1 MTSMRA
7 AVPTRSARWRRTSR
21 VSVATAALA
30 LAAVA
35 IAPESSA
42 QASFYYEVA
51 AGASPVY
58 VSIEREGYVLNPLLQ
73 ANVLESKADANST
86 GTRHGFASLLN
97 PGPVGGFPALIG
109 LAVSGLP
116 PIPYQGYP
124 LSVDAYHPSEPE
136 QHIGAGAVPVY
147 DADRLDE
154 SAFGAGAV
162 FAQAKAGE
170 DRASGDGVGGE
181 LSFGGGAVR
190 IGAVRSSTRIVD
202 DGRTVRAVARTHL
215 SNVEI
220 LDIVQIPAVEGRTEV
235 VTSSSG
241 SKTTSSITVD
251 AVKALG
257 ADAVIDDKGIRIT
270 GLPGVPDVPSLS
282 LDALNKELAERL
294 SLEGVAIRL
303 LPGGTAQAPAD
314 SLSRATA
321 VAAALEVSYTL
332 TISEDVPIPNI
343 PGVPLGVPAGGGI
356 PTMTTV
362 SLARTTGIGVSGAL
376 GDLSDADSLAGDL
389 DLGAGSDAGGSDFA
403 GDAGAIGPFSDGALG
418 ADGLN
423 LGAGGVPIGDP
434 ASDGSGAP
442 AGVPRAGSGGVAA
455 PVVGI
460 DGRRVATLEG
470 SFGWIVALGVAAAAA
485 VVSQTRRRIGV
496 LRAVGL
502 REWIES
508 SRGGRRS
515 ETW

>member
-1 MTSMRA
+1 MTSTASA
-7 AVPTRSARWRRTSR
+7 APTGSSRRRRRRRRTGR
-21 VSVATAALA
+21 AGVAVAALA

-35 IAPESSA
+35 IAPQSSA

-58 VSIEREGYVLNPLLQ
+58 VSIEREGYVLNPFLQ

-97 PGPVGGFPALIG
+97 PGPIGGFPALIG

-124 LSVDAYHPSEPE
+124 LSVDAYHPSVPE
-136 QHIGAGAVPVY
+136 KHIGAGAVPVY

-190 IGAVRSSTRIVD
+190 IGAMSSSTRIVD
-202 DGRTVRAVARTHL
+202 DGTTVRAVARTHL

-220 LDIVQIPAVEGRTEV
+220 LDIIQVPAVEARTEV

-241 SKTTSSITVD
+241 SKTTSSLTVG

-282 LDALNKELAERL
+282 IDALNRELAERL
-294 SLEGVAIRL
+294 SQEGVAIRL
-303 LPGGTAQAPAD
+303 LPGGTTQAPAD

-321 VAAALEVSYTL
+321 VAAALEVSYAL

-356 PTMTTV
+356 PTVATV
-362 SLARTTGIGVSGAL
+362 SLARTTGAGVSGAL
-376 GDLSDADSLAGDL
+376 GDLSGVDSGAGGI
-389 DLGAGSDAGGSDFA
+389 DLG
-403 GDAGAIGPFSDGALG
+403 GDAGAIGPLSDGALDAG
-418 ADGLN
+418 ALGPDGLD
-423 LGAGGVPIGDP
+423 LGAGGAPIGDRSPDRADPP
-434 ASDGSGAP
+434 AGAPGAGGDGSAAP
-442 AGVPRAGSGGVAA
+442 AVA
-455 PVVGI
+455 V

-470 SFGWIVALGVAAAAA
+470 SFGWIVALGVASAAA
-485 VVSQTRRRIGV
+485 VVSQTRRRLGV
-496 LRAVGL
+496 LRAVPL

-508 SRGGRRS
+508 SPRRRS
-515 ETW
+515 RRW